1 MKTVAWCRMSRLR
14 NNDDGF
20 CNAARH
26 PFADRSVVGGRSSR
40 RADCRLDAR
49 HGVFYQRSLRTLWVV
64 NQSLLERYGL
74 SDKAQMIGKR
84 YCDVCPDDF
93 GRIPTEQNA
102 QVIKRIHGISPMQLI
117 AKTRITAG
125 CRMLHES
132 ALRLRR
138 SHWNA
143 PSPITAPLPGS
154 FARSQAC
161 RPLSIGG

>member
-1 MKTVAWCRMSRLR
+1 MMM
-14 NNDDGF
+14 D
-20 CNAARH
+20 
-26 PFADRSVVGGRSSR
+26 FATLLGIRSPTGALLVDAHLVEQI
-40 RADCRLDAR
+40 ADLMHDTAFFIKEAS
-49 HGVFYQRSLRTLWVV
+49 G
-64 NQSLLERYGL
+64 RYGL
-74 SDKAQMIGKR
+74 SINHSWSGMVCRTEPQMIGKR

-93 GRIPTEQNA
+93 GCIPTEQNA
-102 QVIKRIHGISPMQLI
+102 RVIKRIHGISPMQLI

-143 PSPITAPLPGS
+143 PSPITVPLPGS